1 MVVFLFPGQGSQFP
15 GMAKDLYEKY
25 DSVKALFDIADDACE
40 RDMKALLFDG
50 SADDLKETENA
61 QPAIVLA
68 SLAAREALLAEGF
81 VSAGAAGHSL
91 GEYSAMVD
99 AGVLTPEDA
108 LRAVAA
114 RGEL

>member
-15 GMAKDLYEKY
+15 EMAKDLYENY
-25 DSVKALFDIADDACE
+25 DSVKSLFAMASEACG
-40 RDMKALLFDG
+40 RDMKSLLFDG
-50 SADDLKETENA
+50 SAEDLKETENA

-68 SLAAREALLAEGF
+68 SLAAREAMKAEGF
-81 VSAGAAGHSL
+81 ESSGAAGHSL

-108 LRAVAA
+108 
-114 RGEL
+114 